1 MTRNYVLSIV
11 VLLML
16 TCAVSSQ
23 RLTGVWRLDEIKTT
37 GTGGQTFKMTQP
49 GMYFF
54 TKSHYSIVRVDSD
67 KPRSTDD
74 PTKMTAAQLLDV
86 YVDSFVANA
95 GTYDIKAGKLTM
107 KVMVAKSP
115 TFMQAGTWVS
125 FNVKFTG
132 KTMTLTSVGSNTNAT
147 ITNPTTYTLTRVE

>member
-1 MTRNYVLSIV
+1 MIRNYVLGIA

-16 TCAVSSQ
+16 ACAVSAQ
-23 RLTGVWRLDEIKTT
+23 QVAGVWRMDEIKTT

-49 GMYFF
+49 SMYFF
-54 TKSHYSIVRVDSD
+54 TKSHYSIIYVDSD

-74 PTKMTAAQLLDV
+74 STKMTAAQLLDV

-95 GTYDIKAGKLTM
+95 GTYEIKGGKLTT

-115 TFMQAGTWVS
+115 TFMQPGHWISYA
-125 FNVKFTG
+125 VKVTG
-132 KTMTLTSVGSNTNAT
+132 QQMTLTTTASNDGPAKD
-147 ITNPTTYTLTRVE
+147 PTTYSFTRVE